1 MRADSKAV
9 CSESAG
15 VVLDRA
21 PSAAGRGVRAGLGDV
36 HAFAAVAGIMIV
48 AGGLV
53 AAVNSAA
60 PFAHGSW
67 LAAYLV
73 LVGGVSQLVLG
84 GGPLV
89 LPAPKRSVR
98 LGYAQLGL
106 WNAGTATVAVG
117 VFTDLGAIV
126 LVGSAIALTAL
137 GCFARGGGRGRP
149 GARGRVI
156 LYRFLIGALAI
167 SVVVGS
173 VLADAAPGT

>member
-1 MRADSKAV
+1 M
-9 CSESAG
+9 
-15 VVLDRA
+15 VLDRA
-21 PSAAGRGVRAGLGDV
+21 PSTAGRGVRAGLVDV
-36 HAFAAVAGIMIV
+36 HAFAAVAGMMIV

-73 LVGGVSQLVLG
+73 LVAGVSQLVLG
-84 GGPLV
+84 LGRLV

-98 LGYAQLGL
+98 LAHAQLGL

-167 SVVVGS
+167 GVVVGS
-173 VLADAAPGT
+173 VLADAAPG